1 MDQLFKFLES
11 SWKLRVQLVALES
24 IAYVKRYLQQYIGND
39 WSSSR
44 SILLD
49 SSGNGIEGR

>member
-11 SWKLRVQLVALES
+11 SWKLLVQLVALES

-44 SILLD
+44 SILLA
-49 SSGNGIEGR
+49 SSGSRI